1 MDTHIQAAMEKAKE
15 AADQYRAR
23 VAAADKL
30 AKQTWERRSAL
41 RAIETGLDQK
51 LGLHTGRIDDEYTA
65 EVPLTIG
72 WNSHDDGTSLAYVAL
87 GGVDVSEYLPPDVL
101 ADIQSHVS
109 YLWDE
114 ESGRAA

>member
-1 MDTHIQAAMEKAKE
+1 MNIQAELERAAE
-15 AADQYRAR
+15 AADKYRAR
-23 VAAADKL
+23 AAAADKL

-41 RAIETGLDQK
+41 RAIETKLDQK
-51 LGLHTGRIDDEYTA
+51 LSPRIGRIDDEYTA
-65 EVPLTIG
+65 ELPLTIG
-72 WNSHDDGTSLAYVAL
+72 WNHHDDGTSLCYVAL

-114 ESGRAA
+114 EQGRTV

>member
-1 MDTHIQAAMEKAKE
+1 MNLQAVMEKAEQE
-15 AADQYRAR
+15 ADLRRAR

-41 RAIETGLDQK
+41 RAIETKLDQK
-51 LGLHTGRIDDEYTA
+51 LGLHTGRINDEYTA
-65 EVPLTIG
+65 ELPLTIG
-72 WNSHDDGTSLAYVAL
+72 WNLHDDGTSLAYVAL

-101 ADIQSHVS
+101 ADIQSHVN

-114 ESGRAA
+114 EQGRAA

>member
-1 MDTHIQAAMEKAKE
+1 MNIQAELERAAK
-15 AADQYRAR
+15 AADLYRDR

-65 EVPLTIG
+65 ELPLTIG
-72 WNSHDDGTSLAYVAL
+72 WNSHSDGTSLAYVAL
-87 GGVDVSEYLPPDVL
+87 GGVDVSAYLPPDVL
-101 ADIQSHVS
+101 ADIQSHVN

-114 ESGRAA
+114 EQGRTV